1 MWNELLVAI
10 ALVLVIEGILPFVNP
25 KGMRRAWATLAEMD
39 DRSLRSTGLI
49 SMGIGVLLLYLVR

>member
-10 ALVLVIEGILPFVNP
+10 ALVFVIEGILPFVNP

-39 DRSLRSTGLI
+39 DRSLRSTSLI
-49 SMGIGVLLLYLVR
+49 SMGVGVLLLYLVR